1 LSFSDFSN
9 FYYSIAN
16 TDSYWST
23 NNFLLNNSFLNWIVV
38 LLMFI
43 IVNTLWRLT
52 IQKSMYLFNTS
63 VFGLTSLVFYILFS
77 FLI

>member
-38 LLMFI
+38 ILAISIINTIWRTSTQKAKYLLSFNYNCFFSLMFY
-43 IVNTLWRLT
+43 
-52 IQKSMYLFNTS
+52 MF
-63 VFGLTSLVFYILFS
+63 FSLVF
-77 FLI
+77 